1 MRQRIDEQFLHAWWS
16 FVVRFISARFF
27 VTLQEFPF
35 FGRYVCV
42 VSDLA
47 MRQYVWSFCWHNN
60 LYLIDGTLHFQVA
73 QIQSFRQTHGRRPMV
88 ADLLLNRIQQNLV
101 DVILL
106 MYGCQLLLHFIDRNP
121 SRIEHRYTLWSLPMV
136 KCDEAKTK
144 QKKRMIII
152 ERESDNN
159 SKNESVRTL
168 TPLTQANTTVPWE
181 SRNGLWYNWPRSW
194 MHSADCIWQAAVKSL
209 VRKWTA
215 DVAFFSISRRS
226 DFTSSQVHAT
236 CLDFLHWI
244 KHGWH
249 SLAPLDILGLCVSFE
264 ECPLHACLHVTL

>member
-1 MRQRIDEQFLHAWWS
+1 MLFSSCMAVNFFCTLLIGIHRELSTDTLFGPCQWWN
-16 FVVRFISARFF
+16 A
-27 VTLQEFPF
+27 
-35 FGRYVCV
+35 
-42 VSDLA
+42 
-47 MRQYVWSFCWHNN
+47 
-60 LYLIDGTLHFQVA
+60 
-73 QIQSFRQTHGRRPMV
+73 
-88 ADLLLNRIQQNLV
+88 
-101 DVILL
+101 
-106 MYGCQLLLHFIDRNP
+106 
-121 SRIEHRYTLWSLPMV
+121 
-136 KCDEAKTK
+136 TK
-144 QKKRMIII
+144 RKPNKKKRMIII
-152 ERESDNN
+152 GRESDNN

-264 ECPLHACLHVTL
+264 ECPLHACMHVTL